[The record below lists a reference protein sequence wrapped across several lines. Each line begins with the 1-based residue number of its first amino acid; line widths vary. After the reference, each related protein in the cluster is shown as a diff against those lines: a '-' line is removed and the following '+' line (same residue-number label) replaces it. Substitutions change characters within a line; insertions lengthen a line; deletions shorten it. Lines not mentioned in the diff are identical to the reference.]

1 MKDPLVR
8 NVERVVAAQQL
19 VPRGATIVV
28 GISGGIDSVV
38 LAHLLHTLAPTWRWR
53 LLFAHVNYG
62 LRGRASDADAA
73 LVRALAKS
81 LGWPCRVKRCRR
93 RSPVAGR
100 RPPNFQSWARDL
112 RYRFFARI
120 ARQREA
126 TVVMVAHQREDQC
139 ETILLNLIRGT
150 GAAGLQ
156 GMQATRLLVDRVR
169 LVRPLLHASRAELL
183 AYARRHRLAYRRDR
197 SNRSVKYQRNRVRL
211 QLLPLLR
218 ALNPQAVEHLCALG
232 ERMGEESAVM
242 EAFAITAHER
252 CRGGTSGTLDRTALV
267 RLPIAL
273 RRRVLRLAY
282 AEVAGTLHGLTRD
295 HLEHMEAI
303 ATGHGAQ
310 YALPGPVTYRRE
322 GSHVCLMQ
330 TSPRSAAAGR
340 RR

>member
-1 MKDPLVR
+1 MFMKDSLVR
-8 NVERVVAAQQL
+8 AVERVVAAQQL
-19 VPRGATIVV
+19 VPRGETIVV
-28 GISGGIDSVV
+28 GVSGGIDSVV
-38 LAHLLHTLAPTWRWR
+38 LAHLLHTLAPTWQWR
-53 LLFAHVNYG
+53 LIFAHVNYG

-81 LGWPCRVKRCRR
+81 LGWPCHVKT
-93 RSPVAGR
+93 VGR
-100 RPPNFQSWARDL
+100 KGPGVTSHVSRLTCHGNFQSWARDL

-120 ARQREA
+120 ARQRGA
-126 TVVMVAHQREDQC
+126 TVVTVAHQREDQC

-156 GMQATRLLVDRVR
+156 GMRSTRVLADRVR
-169 LVRPLLHASRAELL
+169 LVRPLLHTSRAELL

-197 SNRSVKYQRNRVRL
+197 SNRSVRYQRNRVRL

-218 ALNPQAVEHLCALG
+218 ALNPQAVAHVCALG

-252 CRGGTSGTLDRTALV
+252 CRGETSGTLDRTALV
-267 RLPIAL
+267 RLPVAL

-295 HLEHMEAI
+295 HLEHMDAI
-303 ATGHGAQ
+303 ATGHGGQ
-310 YALPGPVTYRRE
+310 YSLPGPIMYRRE
-322 GSHVCLMQ
+322 GHHVCLV
-330 TSPRSAAAGR
+330 PGGK
-340 RR
+340 